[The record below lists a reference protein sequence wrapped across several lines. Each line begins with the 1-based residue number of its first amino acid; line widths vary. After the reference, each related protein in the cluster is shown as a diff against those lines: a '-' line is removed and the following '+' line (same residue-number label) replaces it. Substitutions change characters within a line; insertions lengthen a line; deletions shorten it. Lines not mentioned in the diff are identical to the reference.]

1 MYFQFPWISF
11 LSTLAGVAGLL
22 LIHKWF
28 IPAQQPWA
36 PEPGLPLH
44 HAGNAPAPL
53 PVQEGL
59 PLHHAGNAPAPL
71 PVQEGL
77 PLHHAGR
84 GLPEVPDP
92 QGLAIKIEPRRVRA
106 EYALPPRPS
115 STTNNEQGN
124 LRWFWQFLHY

>member
-1 MYFQFPWISF
+1 MYTYSVYFQFPWISF

-36 PEPGLPLH
+36 PEP
-44 HAGNAPAPL
+44 
-53 PVQEGL
+53 GL

-124 LRWFWQFLHY
+124 LRWF